1 MDSLPAHI
9 PTAVRAATE
18 VAGAELRFLPPYSSD
33 FNSDEMTVSELKAFL
48 NITAARTVDA
58 L

>member
-1 MDSLPAHI
+1 
-9 PTAVRAATE
+9 VRASIE
-18 VAGAELRFLPPYSSD
+18 VTRAELRFLPPYSSD
-33 FNSDEMTVSELKAFL
+33 INSDEMTVSELKAFL